1 MSRWIHRE
9 GRRQDVPLQ
18 ALGLIRSLW
27 KASERRIF
35 GVVPMCFRNRRR
47 WCYERVGFR
56 VLGVIYQEPD
66 LRPGETIQLRL
77 GAGFF
82 PSKALLSR
90 GGLLYVTDQRLVF
103 QPHKLDSRLGGS
115 GASVD
120 FRLDAI
126 TAVGTTPRWWAAMGR
141 RFLRVD
147 ASGESY
153 LFLFSVRHPT
163 WRQKVISSVRKH
175 APSAIEKDGWGTFA

>member
-1 MSRWIHRE
+1 M
-9 GRRQDVPLQ
+9 
-18 ALGLIRSLW
+18 GL
-27 KASERRIF
+27 
-35 GVVPMCFRNRRR
+35 
-47 WCYERVGFR
+47 
-56 VLGVIYQEPD
+56 IYQEPD
-66 LRPGETIQLRL
+66 LRPGEIIQLRL

-90 GGLLYVTDQRLVF
+90 GGLLYVTDQRLLF
-103 QPHKLDSRLGGS
+103 QPHKLDSTLGRS

-120 FRLDAI
+120 VRLDAI
-126 TAVGTTPRWWAAMGR
+126 TAVGTTPRWSAAMGR

-147 ASGESY
+147 ARAESY

-163 WRQKVISSVRKH
+163 WRQKVITTFLKQ

>member
-1 MSRWIHRE
+1 MGI
-9 GRRQDVPLQ
+9 
-18 ALGLIRSLW
+18 
-27 KASERRIF
+27 
-35 GVVPMCFRNRRR
+35 
-47 WCYERVGFR
+47 
-56 VLGVIYQEPD
+56 IYQEPD

-90 GGLLYVTDQRLVF
+90 GGLVFVTDQRLLF
-103 QPHKLDSRLGGS
+103 QPHKLDSTLGSS

-120 FRLDAI
+120 LRLDAI
-126 TAVGTTPRWWAAMGR
+126 TAVGTTPPWTAAMGR

-147 ASGESY
+147 ARDESY

-163 WRQKVISSVRKH
+163 WRKKVITSVLKH
-175 APSAIEKDGWGTFA
+175 APRAIEKDGWGTFD